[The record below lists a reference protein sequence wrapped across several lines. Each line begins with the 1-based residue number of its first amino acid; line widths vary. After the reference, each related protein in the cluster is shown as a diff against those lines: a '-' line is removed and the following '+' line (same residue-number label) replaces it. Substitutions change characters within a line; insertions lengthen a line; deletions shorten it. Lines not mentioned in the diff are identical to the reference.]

1 MTTDLSETKIDTKSE
16 SLLDEPA
23 NVDVRS
29 THEQEREEGLQSPGE
44 RLQRFREQKGLT
56 TEAVGEA
63 LKIPASYV
71 DAIECSA
78 FDKLPGL
85 MFARGYLRSYARLL
99 DLDPD
104 DIIHWFD
111 LFTGDSGKETP
122 RLSEGK
128 DVEIRRQ
135 VSPVVSIGGA
145 VSVISILLV
154 VAFSYY
160 NWGGGREVDASVVAE
175 ASEPSA
181 ISEPSATHEPLS
193 TPEPLAPELTVA
205 DPSPLMT
212 EIVPEQDDQE
222 EQAVDFVQPDEELI
236 APALS
241 DNASEDALNNETA
254 QTTEQEVSGI
264 APAEPAL
271 PEETHLVIR
280 FVQDC
285 WIQVRDMAGKSLY
298 TDVQK
303 AGSTLDLE
311 VPDTI
316 QVRFGNVAGVQSATF
331 HGEPVEVKATEPGRN
346 VVSLVLGSEDAG

>member
-1 MTTDLSETKIDTKSE
+1 MTTDLLETKTDTNSE
-16 SLLDEPA
+16 SLLDESTQ
-23 NVDVRS
+23 VDAQS

-44 RLQRFREQKGLT
+44 RLQRFREQKRLT
-56 TEAVGEA
+56 TEEVGET
-63 LKIPASYV
+63 LKIPASYI

-85 MFARGYLRSYARLL
+85 MFVRGYLRSYARLV

-104 DIIHWFD
+104 EIIQRFD
-111 LFTGDSGKETP
+111 QFTGDNGKETP

-145 VSVISILLV
+145 ISVIAILLV

-160 NWGGGREVDASVVAE
+160 NWGGGRVANTSAVAE
-175 ASEPSA
+175 VSESPA
-181 ISEPSATHEPLS
+181 V
-193 TPEPLAPELTVA
+193 PEPEPELIVGNPTHPV
-205 DPSPLMT
+205 T
-212 EIVPEQDDQE
+212 EAAPEQDDQE
-222 EQAVDFVQPDEELI
+222 EQPADSVQPDEELI
-236 APALS
+236 APAVS
-241 DNASEDALNNETA
+241 DNAPETA

-264 APAEPAL
+264 APVELAL
-271 PEETHLVIR
+271 PDETHLVIR
-280 FVQDC
+280 FIEDC

>member
-1 MTTDLSETKIDTKSE
+1 MTTDLLETKTDTKSE
-16 SLLDEPA
+16 SLLDESA
-23 NVDVRS
+23 QVDAQS

-44 RLQRFREQKGLT
+44 RLQRFRERKGLT
-56 TEAVGEA
+56 TEEVGEA
-63 LKIPASYV
+63 LKIPASYI

-78 FDKLPGL
+78 FDKMPGL
-85 MFARGYLRSYARLL
+85 MFVRGYLRSYARLVG
-99 DLDPD
+99 LDPD
-104 DIIHWFD
+104 DIIHRFD
-111 LFTGDSGKETP
+111 QFTGDSGKETP

-160 NWGGGREVDASVVAE
+160 YWGGGREAE
-175 ASEPSA
+175 VPAAAE
-181 ISEPSATHEPLS
+181 ISGTLAV
-193 TPEPLAPELTVA
+193 PEPELTVDNLA
-205 DPSPLMT
+205 PPVEEAAS
-212 EIVPEQDDQE
+212 EQVGQE
-222 EQAVDFVQPDEELI
+222 EQAVESVPLDEDLT
-236 APALS
+236 APAMS
-241 DNASEDALNNETA
+241 ENAPGEALNNEAA
-254 QTTEQEVSGI
+254 QTTEQEVAGI
-264 APAEPAL
+264 APVEPAL
-271 PEETHLVIR
+271 PDETHLVIR
-280 FVQDC
+280 FIEDC

-316 QVRFGNVAGVQSATF
+316 QVRFGNVAGVQSVTF

>member
-16 SLLDEPA
+16 SLLDEPVNA
-23 NVDVRS
+23 DVRS
-29 THEQEREEGLQSPGE
+29 TREQEREEGLESPGE
-44 RLQRFREQKGLT
+44 RLQRFREHKGLT

-85 MFARGYLRSYARLL
+85 MFARGYLRSYARLV

-104 DIIHWFD
+104 DIIHRFD

-160 NWGGGREVDASVVAE
+160 NWGGGHEADASVVAE

-181 ISEPSATHEPLS
+181 TPESLS

-205 DPSPLMT
+205 DPSPLMAET
-212 EIVPEQDDQE
+212 VPEQDDQE

-236 APALS
+236 APTVS
-241 DNASEDALNNETA
+241 DNAPEDALSNETA

-264 APAEPAL
+264 APVEPAL
-271 PEETHLVIR
+271 PDETHLVIR
-280 FVQDC
+280 FTEDC
-285 WIQVRDMAGKSLY
+285 WVQVRDMAGKSLY

-346 VVSLVLGSEDAG
+346 VVSLVLGSEDTD

>member
-1 MTTDLSETKIDTKSE
+1 MTTDLLETKTDTNSE
-16 SLLDEPA
+16 SLLDESA
-23 NVDVRS
+23 QVDAQS
-29 THEQEREEGLQSPGE
+29 TREQEREEGLQSPGE

-56 TEAVGEA
+56 TEEVGKA
-63 LKIPASYV
+63 LKIPASYI

-85 MFARGYLRSYARLL
+85 MFVRGYLRSYARLV

-104 DIIHWFD
+104 EIIQRFD
-111 LFTGDSGKETP
+111 QFTGDNGKETP

-160 NWGGGREVDASVVAE
+160 NWGGGREVNASAPAVAE
-175 ASEPSA
+175 VSGNLAV
-181 ISEPSATHEPLS
+181 
-193 TPEPLAPELTVA
+193 PEPELIVDTPTPPV
-205 DPSPLMT
+205 T
-212 EIVPEQDDQE
+212 EAAPEQDDQE
-222 EQAVDFVQPDEELI
+222 EQSADFVLPDEDLT
-236 APALS
+236 APAM
-241 DNASEDALNNETA
+241 SEGVPEEVLNNETA
-254 QTTEQEVSGI
+254 QATEQEFAGV
-264 APAEPAL
+264 APVEPAL
-271 PEETHLVIR
+271 PDETHLVIR
-280 FVQDC
+280 FIEDC
-285 WIQVRDMAGKSLY
+285 WIQVRDMAGNSLY

-316 QVRFGNVAGVQSATF
+316 QVRFGNVAGVQSVTF
-331 HGEPVEVKATEPGRN
+331 HGEPVEVKASEPGRN